1 MLLEAMHGLLLDP
14 FLSSYMHVHFMVTC
28 CHICKFAAWCVYCY
42 GEINTIK
49 WMGGKDGQVEV
60 KRDKLVWEL
69 LPSHMQNMHVPEV
82 RW

>member
-1 MLLEAMHGLLLDP
+1 
-14 FLSSYMHVHFMVTC
+14 MVMC
-28 CHICKFAAWCVYCY
+28 CHICKFAAWCVYYY
-42 GEINTIK
+42 GEINTIEK
-49 WMGGKDGQVEV
+49 VEWMGGKDGQVEV